1 MQVLLNEEEDKS
13 EVSTISEEGIR
24 QRIEQF
30 MWDSCKHQQVN
41 LSQQVTKQEIQHV
54 ASHLANQTNENSHT
68 IMNVDVT
75 MFVPPTENVHKNPH
89 KLRPLLCAMSDPN
102 S

>member
-41 LSQQVTKQEIQHV
+41 LSQQVTK
-54 ASHLANQTNENSHT
+54 
-68 IMNVDVT
+68 
-75 MFVPPTENVHKNPH
+75 
-89 KLRPLLCAMSDPN
+89 
-102 S
+102 